1 MKLSELQSEWE
12 RDAPIDI
19 TNLGKEASRVPIL
32 HSKYVTLLSKSKL
45 QLRKAES
52 DYLNTRRK
60 KYKYYRGEMSRQ
72 ELEEE
77 NWVQFQGNKPLKN
90 EMDEFLACDE
100 DLIYLQDKVEYFKTI
115 QFTLEQILRS
125 INSRTWDVK
134 SGIEWTK
141 FTNGMM

>member
-12 RDAPIDI
+12 HDAPIDI

-72 ELEEE
+72 ELEQEGWE
-77 NWVQFQGNKPLKN
+77 QFQGNKPLKN

-100 DLIYLQDKVEYFKTI
+100 DLIYLQDKVEYFKTV

-134 SGIEWTK
+134 SSIEWTK